1 MSNRTMYI
9 IAFSVYMV
17 FVVALVALYYFY
29 KNNSDAML
37 MGMYMLSSG
46 LMGATVVLGVIFL
59 REKDRQAVIERFEM
73 RAAEDSDWD
82 KKD

>member
-29 KNNSDAML
+29 QNNSDAML

-46 LMGATVVLGVIFL
+46 LMGATVILGVIFL